1 MRKMILIPEEQY
13 YKMLETYDQVI
24 EEVVSL
30 REQLEVLK
38 LSEIQQVKIE
48 ILMKSKDQNW
58 KNQREILEISM
69 FFQHVRTFFK
79 KRERG

>member
-13 YKMLETYDQVI
+13 YRMLETYDQIV

-48 ILMKSKDQNW
+48 ILMKSKDQNC
-58 KNQREILEISM
+58 KNRCEILEISM

>member
-13 YKMLETYDQVI
+13 YRMLETYDQIV

-38 LSEIQQVKIE
+38 LTGVKSSEIQQVKVE
-48 ILMKSKDQNW
+48 ILMKSKDQN
-58 KNQREILEISM
+58 
-69 FFQHVRTFFK
+69 
-79 KRERG
+79 

>member
-38 LSEIQQVKIE
+38 LNEIQQVKIE
-48 ILMKSKDQNW
+48 ILVKSKSQN
-58 KNQREILEISM
+58 
-69 FFQHVRTFFK
+69 
-79 KRERG
+79 